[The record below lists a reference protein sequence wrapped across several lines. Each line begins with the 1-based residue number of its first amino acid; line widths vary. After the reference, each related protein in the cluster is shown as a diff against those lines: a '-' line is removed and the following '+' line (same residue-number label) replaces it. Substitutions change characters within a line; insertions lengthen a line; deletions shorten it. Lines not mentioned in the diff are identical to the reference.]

1 MEIKELLISPAKP
14 FPNSARFPLLLYQS
28 AVDRESVSPEWFE
41 NRFSAHGWSLSW
53 RNGVYSYHH
62 FHSSAHEVL
71 GCYSGS
77 ARVLFGGPG
86 GLIATLNTGDAV
98 VIPAGVGHCLFES
111 SDEFRVVGAYPD
123 GTRPDT
129 MEGRDAEYPEAQARS
144 TAVPKPD
151 SDPLDGADGP
161 ISRIW
166 N

>member
-1 MEIKELLISPAKP
+1 MEIMELSITPLKP

-41 NRFSAHGWSLSW
+41 NRFSAHRWSLSW

-98 VIPAGVGHCLFES
+98 VIPAGVGHCLVES

-129 MEGRDAEYPEAQARS
+129 MEGRDTEYPEAQARS
-144 TAVPKPD
+144 TAVPIPD
-151 SDPLDGADGP
+151 SDPLDGSDGP
-161 ISRIW
+161 IYRFW